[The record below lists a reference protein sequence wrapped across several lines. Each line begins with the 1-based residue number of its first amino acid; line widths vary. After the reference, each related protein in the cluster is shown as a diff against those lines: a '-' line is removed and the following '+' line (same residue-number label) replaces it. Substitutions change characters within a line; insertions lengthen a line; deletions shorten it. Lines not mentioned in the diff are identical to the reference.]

1 LNGSLDNDFYTK
13 VLKAK
18 FVMDGGVNEDS
29 WKLTGITDGD
39 IAQDWP
45 NRDIASPLNPLIK
58 EDPADPYQQA
68 TQTRAPDT
76 LYIRVHGTDMVRTD
90 GSLNQAF
97 PDHIMPLTGALGAY
111 AYVDG
116 LGDGAIYNIDPMTNG
131 RAVYLSFGLE
141 SLLREYDAGTNAQ
154 IVLNFRSKLLH
165 NALCWASTGQISGRV
180 VDVNGLKPVGG
191 AVVRATP
198 DPTNVDSTGKI
209 RNGAVP
215 RTAVTDANG
224 NFVIRGLVPQPR
236 YDVEAGVPGYTSEHV
251 ISPAIHGIGETFPVG
266 DIHVH
271 AAPGSISGTVKN
283 TGGSAVPGAV
293 VVATLTPPQ
302 GYAGPLTFT
311 ATTSGEG
318 VFTIGNLPV
327 GSYKLTIDPTF
338 LQGSGY
344 SSSTPPSLTA
354 GVQAGKDT
362 PNTNFVLGGGTSTNP
377 GNGGGG
383 GTTPPPGTGLK
394 TFQPGLVMLSVPY
407 DYPNDDAAALLGLQP
422 ADLTQKLAT
431 YMSDAAGFSYYA
443 NSVAAHLRLG
453 RGYFVRLSKAATITK
468 TGTPAPTNQ
477 NYNLALNTGWNL
489 IGDPF
494 IASINWGAVKVQVP
508 GQNTPI
514 TETQAVQQGVL
525 KSGLLT
531 LNGGSYVSSSSL
543 DPWVGYWIRATKPVT
558 LVIPPPGSTG
568 TGNSTTPASQPT
580 SDVPPS
586 P

>member
-1 LNGSLDNDFYTK
+1 
-13 VLKAK
+13 
-18 FVMDGGVNEDS
+18 
-29 WKLTGITDGD
+29 
-39 IAQDWP
+39 
-45 NRDIASPLNPLIK
+45 
-58 EDPADPYQQA
+58 
-68 TQTRAPDT
+68 
-76 LYIRVHGTDMVRTD
+76 
-90 GSLNQAF
+90 
-97 PDHIMPLTGALGAY
+97 
-111 AYVDG
+111 
-116 LGDGAIYNIDPMTNG
+116 
-131 RAVYLSFGLE
+131 
-141 SLLREYDAGTNAQ
+141 
-154 IVLNFRSKLLH
+154 
-165 NALCWASTGQISGRV
+165 V
-180 VDVNGLKPVGG
+180 VDINGVKPVAG

-224 NFVIRGLVPQPR
+224 NFVIRGLVPQPS
-236 YDVEAGVPGYTSEHV
+236 YTLEASVPGFTSQHATT
-251 ISPAIHGIGETFPVG
+251 PAIHGIGEAGSVG
-266 DIHVH
+266 DVNVSA

-283 TGGSAVPGAV
+283 AGGSAVPGAV
-293 VVATLTPPQ
+293 VLAKLTAAQ
-302 GYAGPLTFT
+302 GYLGQVDF
-311 ATTSGEG
+311 ATSANAQGQ
-318 VFTIGNLPV
+318 FRFGNLPI
-327 GSYKLTIDPTF
+327 GSYTLTIDPTF

-344 SSSTPPSLTA
+344 TSSTPPSLTA
-354 GVQAGKDT
+354 GVQAAKDS

-377 GNGGGG
+377 GNGGGTGG

-494 IASINWGAVKVQVP
+494 LASINWGAVKVQVP
-508 GQNTPI
+508 GQNTPL